1 MEQTMNSNMQ
11 PAKRGIKKSW
21 IILGI
26 VVVLVLW
33 MFSGYNGLVE
43 KQELATTEL
52 ANVQTQYQRRADMMP
67 QLAKIVKAYA
77 KHEKETFAEVTKARA
92 AVGQVKLDANNLTEA
107 SLKKYTAAQ
116 GELANAFSKLMVV
129 AEKYP
134 ELKASENFK
143 ALQVQEEGTENRIS
157 EARRKYNEA
166 VQNYNQTVR
175 KMPSALIAGLF
186 NFNVMPKFEA
196 AALKNTDGVYYDVQ
210 AGLSY
215 GDYDVETAADVLI
228 EGVEEVLNK

>member
-1 MEQTMNSNMQ
+1 
-11 PAKRGIKKSW
+11 
-21 IILGI
+21 
-26 VVVLVLW
+26 

-107 SLKKYTAAQ
+107 SLKKYAAAQ

-143 ALQVQEEGTENRIS
+143 ALQVQEEGTETASARHVANITTPSRTITRRLGKCLVLLSPASSIS
-157 EARRKYNEA
+157 
-166 VQNYNQTVR
+166 
-175 KMPSALIAGLF
+175 M
-186 NFNVMPKFEA
+186 
-196 AALKNTDGVYYDVQ
+196 
-210 AGLSY
+210 
-215 GDYDVETAADVLI
+215 
-228 EGVEEVLNK
+228 